1 MISERIKYTGD
12 LLAKIISIVFHPL
25 LMTIYGILIIF
36 SAPTL
41 IGYIPFS
48 VKKILLIII
57 LINNLLLPLSL
68 IPYFKF
74 RNIISSWFIKKRQDR
89 ILPLI
94 TTSFFYSVTV
104 FIIFR
109 FHIPE
114 FVKAFLITV
123 AFLAIAITVINF
135 WWKISIHSAG
145 AGALTALVVILS
157 IKMQAPL
164 TWLFIAVILSD
175 GLMMSARLWLNSH
188 TPREVW
194 TSFLPGFLSSGLL
207 LYFL

>member
-1 MISERIKYTGD
+1 MTSERIKHTGD

-25 LMTIYGILIIF
+25 LITVYGILIIF

-41 IGYIPFS
+41 IGYIPFT

-57 LINNLLLPLSL
+57 VINNLFLPLSL

-74 RNIISSWFIKKRQDR
+74 RNIISSWFIEKRQER
-89 ILPLI
+89 IVPLL
-94 TTSFFYSVTV
+94 TTSFFYSVTG
-104 FIIFR
+104 FITFR

-114 FVKAFLITV
+114 FIKSFLITV
-123 AFLAIAITVINF
+123 AFLAISVTVINF
-135 WWKISIHSAG
+135 WWKISIHSTG
-145 AGALTALVVILS
+145 AGALAALVVILS
-157 IKMQAPL
+157 IKMHTPL
-164 TWLFIAVILSD
+164 IWFLIAVILTA
-175 GLMMSARLWLNSH
+175 GLIMSARLWLNSH

-194 TSFLPGFLSSGLL
+194 TGFLLGFLCSVLL

>member
-1 MISERIKYTGD
+1 MISERNKYTGD
-12 LLAKIISIVFHPL
+12 LLAKIISIIIHPL
-25 LMTIYGILIIF
+25 LITVYGLIIIF
-36 SAPTL
+36 SAPTF
-41 IGYIPFS
+41 IGYIPFT

-57 LINNLLLPLSL
+57 VINNLFLPLSI

-74 RNIISSWFIKKRQDR
+74 RNIISSWFIEKRQER

-104 FIIFR
+104 FITFR

-114 FVKAFLITV
+114 FIKAFLTTV
-123 AFLAIAITVINF
+123 AFLAIAVTAVNF
-135 WWKISIHSAG
+135 WWKISIHSTG

-157 IKMQAPL
+157 IKMHTPL
-164 TWLFIAVILSD
+164 TWFLIAAILTA
-175 GLMMSARLWLNSH
+175 GLIMSARLWLNSH

-194 TSFLPGFLSSGLL
+194 TGFLLGFLTSVLL
-207 LYFL
+207 LYLL

>member
-1 MISERIKYTGD
+1 MTSERIKHTGD

-25 LMTIYGILIIF
+25 LITAYGILIIF

-41 IGYIPFS
+41 IGYIPFT

-57 LINNLLLPLSL
+57 VINNLFLPLSL

-74 RNIISSWFIKKRQDR
+74 RNIISSWFIEKRQER
-89 ILPLI
+89 IVPLL

-104 FIIFR
+104 FITFR

-114 FVKAFLITV
+114 FIKAFLITV
-123 AFLAIAITVINF
+123 AFLAIAVTVINF
-135 WWKISIHSAG
+135 WWKISIHSTG
-145 AGALTALVVILS
+145 AGALAALVVILS
-157 IKMQAPL
+157 IKMHTPL
-164 TWLFIAVILSD
+164 TWFLIAVILSA
-175 GLMMSARLWLNSH
+175 GLIMSARLWLNSH

-194 TSFLPGFLSSGLL
+194 IGFLLGFLCSVLL